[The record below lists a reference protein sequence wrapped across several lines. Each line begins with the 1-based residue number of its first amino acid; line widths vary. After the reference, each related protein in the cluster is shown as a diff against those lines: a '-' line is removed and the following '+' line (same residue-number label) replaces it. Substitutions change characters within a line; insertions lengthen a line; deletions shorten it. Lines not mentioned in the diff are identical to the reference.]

1 MNFIAEHPFLLGK
14 GCSVCRKILRS
25 RIFLFLCIRLNVI
38 GKEDRAEET
47 HQGCVFVQV
56 SLAENEVFRQ
66 ADPFPLGKGCF
77 FAYGEPF
84 RRQKIPPRRENA
96 CNLYDREAYMQV
108 AKIKAAKSI

>member
-1 MNFIAEHPFLLGK
+1 M
-14 GCSVCRKILRS
+14 SVEKSCAAG
-25 RIFLFLCIRLNVI
+25 FFFFLCIRLNVI

-66 ADPFPLGKGCF
+66 ADPFTLGKGCF

-84 RRQKIPPRRENA
+84 RRQKIPPRRENGS
-96 CNLYDREAYMQV
+96 NLYDREAYMQA

>member
-1 MNFIAEHPFLLGK
+1 MNFIAEHPFPLGK
-14 GCSVCRKILRS
+14 GCFVCRKILRS

-47 HQGCVFVQV
+47 HQECVFVQV

-77 FAYGEPF
+77 LHTGNRFGGKNSATEGK
-84 RRQKIPPRRENA
+84 R
-96 CNLYDREAYMQV
+96 L
-108 AKIKAAKSI
+108 

>member
-1 MNFIAEHPFLLGK
+1 MNFIAERPFPFGK
-14 GCSVCRKILRS
+14 GCFVCRKILRS
-25 RIFLFLCIRLNVI
+25 RIFLFLYIRLYVI

-47 HQGCVFVQV
+47 HQGCVFVRV
-56 SLAENEVFRQ
+56 SLEENFVFRQ

-77 FAYGEPF
+77 FAYGELF

-96 CNLYDREAYMQV
+96 CNLYGRETYMQA